1 MATKQKSDKNAADV
15 EASAAPRQLRADA
28 QRNRDRIIEAASD
41 AFREH
46 GLDVSVAEIARR
58 AEVGAGTLFR
68 NYPTKEDLIHAVIE
82 TRMQE
87 WTVAAQAALEHDDP
101 AVAFAEFVHGAAEAQ
116 YRDRGLFEAFKSGM
130 LDAPELF
137 ECKSQAVD
145 LSNEVL
151 RRAQNAGAVR
161 KDITTDDLGNLTAAA
176 AAAADRS
183 DAADLSAFSRYLEIL
198 IDGLKPHS

>member
-1 MATKQKSDKNAADV
+1 MATNVKSNASA
-15 EASAAPRQLRADA
+15 AGATAPAAPRQLRADA
-28 QRNRDRIIEAASD
+28 QRNRKRIIEAASD

-46 GLDVSVAEIARR
+46 GLEVSVAEIARR
-58 AEVGAGTLFR
+58 AGVGTGTLFR

-101 AVAFAEFVHGAAEAQ
+101 VVAFAEFIHGAAEAQ

-137 ECKSQAVD
+137 ECKCQAVS

-151 RRAQNAGAVR
+151 RRAQDAGAVR

-183 DAADLSAFSRYLEIL
+183 GASDPSVFSRYLQIL
-198 IDGLKPHS
+198 MDGLKPPS